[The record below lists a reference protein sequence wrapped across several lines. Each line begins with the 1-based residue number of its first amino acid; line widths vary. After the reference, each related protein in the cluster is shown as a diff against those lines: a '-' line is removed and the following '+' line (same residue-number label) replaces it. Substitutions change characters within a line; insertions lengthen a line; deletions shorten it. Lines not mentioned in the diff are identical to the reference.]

1 MKKML
6 SLIYVV
12 AIFAVLLDSIKNPV
26 LIKNFLGVSSGV
38 ILFSVFAV
46 IAVLRI
52 LGRRVLSTKAVTTSF
67 FIGIS
72 LFCVTAV
79 LSTAGVFGGD
89 NFVYSKTFLNLDKLF
104 LLSAFLV
111 TIGIIGQGKFFLNQF
126 QKGIFYFAFFFVI
139 LWGFFYSLL
148 PADRFAQ
155 LVKEGDL
162 VESLQFLA
170 LVIALYFCLRLV
182 KKLLKSKKTKK
193 HALVFI
199 FLAIGIFI
207 TAGDEISWGQKI
219 FSYTPPE
226 FVSQNNS
233 QNEMTL
239 HNTKS
244 IAAYISIIYIL
255 IGTYG
260 SFAYLLI
267 KNSLYAPGKI
277 LFLYFFTPA
286 LYNLIAF
293 FNVPNFGIWS
303 EPAELLLYTG
313 VTLHLIMVGRV
324 NKKFLS

>member
-1 MKKML
+1 MRKTL
-6 SLIYVV
+6 TLLYIV
-12 AIFAVLLDSIKNPV
+12 AIFAVLLDSIKNPM

-38 ILFSVFAV
+38 ILFSVFTV

-52 LGRRVLSTKAVTTSF
+52 MRRRVLSTKAVTTSF

-79 LSTAGVFGGD
+79 LATAGVFGGD

-111 TIGIIGQGKFFLNQF
+111 TVGIIGQGKFFLNQF

-162 VESLQFLA
+162 VESLQFLV
-170 LVIALYFCLRLV
+170 LVAALYFCIKLI

-193 HALVFI
+193 HALVFFFI
-199 FLAIGIFI
+199 ALGIFI
-207 TAGDEISWGQKI
+207 VAGDEISWGQKI

-244 IAAYISIIYIL
+244 IAGYISMIYIL
-255 IGTYG
+255 IGAYA
-260 SFAYLLI
+260 SFAHFFV
-267 KNSLYAPGKI
+267 KERLYAPGKI
-277 LFLYFFTPA
+277 LLPYFFTPA
-286 LYNLIAF
+286 LYNTIAF
-293 FNVPNFGIWS
+293 FNIPGIGIWS
-303 EPAELLLYTG
+303 EPSELLLCMG
-313 VTLHLIMVGRV
+313 IAFHLMIIGRG
-324 NKKFLS
+324 SST